1 MNRSL
6 ENAKKTT
13 SLASQIQAATG
24 IALHHCYQC
33 GKCAAGC
40 PVADTMDLP
49 SCQVL
54 RLLQYESPEFDRQ
67 VLQSEAIWLCLSCET
82 CHTRCPQDIGTPKV
96 MNFLRGEAMRLRLAH
111 PRSKDTQA
119 FHHAFLG
126 SVGRHGRLYEI
137 GMLMGYKLRTG
148 HLLKDMALGS
158 KLHEKGKLNLLPH
171 AIEDKAA
178 LKRLFKQTLNNPDS
192 KE

>member
-1 MNRSL
+1 MSSS
-6 ENAKKTT
+6 TQHT
-13 SLASQIQAATG
+13 QQTVSLANAIQDATG
-24 IALHHCYQC
+24 VALHHCYQC

-40 PVADTMDLP
+40 PVADTMDIP

-54 RLLQYESPEFDRQ
+54 RLLQYETSEFDRQ
-67 VLQSEAIWLCLSCET
+67 VLQSEAIWLCLACET

-96 MNFLRGEAMRLRLAH
+96 MNFLRGEAMRLGLAH
-111 PRSKDTQA
+111 PRSKDMQG
-119 FHHAFLG
+119 FHQAFLG

-137 GMLMGYKLRTG
+137 GMLMGYKMRTG
-148 HLLKDMALGS
+148 HLLKDMDLGP
-158 KLHEKGKLNLLPH
+158 KLYEKGRLSLLPH